1 MRWNTRSRWAAPFL
15 LAVLVAGPWA
25 EHAAA
30 QDAGNLYDTG
40 VDRRLG
46 ERYFQRQCSRC
57 HGQDATGNDETGA
70 PDLTGRLS
78 NASTS
83 AGIFAIIREGIPGTA
98 MLPISAETPDPNI
111 WQLVT
116 YIESLSTDPA
126 NIDLPGSA
134 SSGQQV
140 YNGKGN
146 CASCH
151 MISGSGARLGPELS
165 RVGERRDPDELKMD
179 LTDPQEDVA
188 PRWWTMRVTRQDG
201 SVVEGLRMNED
212 TFTLR
217 IIDDNEDLWS
227 FTKKD
232 IRSYERVQDSTMP
245 NYGQTLT
252 ASEVDDLVAYLFS
265 LRKES

>member
-83 AGIFAIIREGIPGTA
+83 AGIFAIIREGIPARPCSRSVPRHPTR
-98 MLPISAETPDPNI
+98 T
-111 WQLVT
+111 
-116 YIESLSTDPA
+116 
-126 NIDLPGSA
+126 
-134 SSGQQV
+134 
-140 YNGKGN
+140 
-146 CASCH
+146 
-151 MISGSGARLGPELS
+151 SGSS
-165 RVGERRDPDELKMD
+165 
-179 LTDPQEDVA
+179 
-188 PRWWTMRVTRQDG
+188 
-201 SVVEGLRMNED
+201 
-212 TFTLR
+212 
-217 IIDDNEDLWS
+217 
-227 FTKKD
+227 
-232 IRSYERVQDSTMP
+232 
-245 NYGQTLT
+245 
-252 ASEVDDLVAYLFS
+252 
-265 LRKES
+265 

>member
-1 MRWNTRSRWAAPFL
+1 MCWKTRFPWTVVL
-15 LAVLVAGPWA
+15 LLGALAAGPWVQS
-25 EHAAA
+25 AAA
-30 QDAGNLYDTG
+30 QDAGNPYDTG

-70 PDLTGRLS
+70 PDLTGTLS

-83 AGIFAIIREGIPGTA
+83 AAIFRVIREGIPGTA
-98 MLPISAETPDPNI
+98 MLPITADAPDARV

-116 YIESLSTDPA
+116 YIESLSTDA
-126 NIDLPGSA
+126 TNIDLPGSVRA
-134 SSGQQV
+134 GRQV
-140 YNGKGN
+140 YMGKGN
-146 CASCH
+146 CAGCH
-151 MISGSGARLGPELS
+151 MLNGEGGRQGPDLS
-165 RVGERRDPDELKMD
+165 RVGERRDPDELAAD
-179 LTDPQEDVA
+179 LTNPNDEVD
-188 PRWWTMRVTRQDG
+188 PRWWTVKVTRQDG

-217 IIDDNEDLWS
+217 VIDADGNLWS
-227 FTKKD
+227 FSKSQ
-232 IRSYERVQDSTMP
+232 ISAYERNESSTMP
-245 NYGQTLT
+245 SYEQTLT